1 MKIPSLV
8 LTALLFFSFSTIS
21 FTQKNAL
28 KHTVIVKDN
37 LNQIAKQY
45 DVSLENL
52 KKVNNIKGDKILN
65 GQVLEI
71 PRKDVHIV
79 RGGETL
85 YNIGQKYNITAK
97 ELRKWNSLVSNKI
110 RPKQEI
116 NLQPKT
122 IGMPKNIPTESAIF
136 SAKGGSIYKPMHV
149 VNRKENLFRIS
160 ELYDLT
166 VEELKAA
173 NNLKND
179 EISVGQELVLP
190 LQSHTVARNETL
202 SYIAKKYKVE
212 ISDLLQK

>member
-1 MKIPSLV
+1 MLC
-8 LTALLFFSFSTIS
+8 
-21 FTQKNAL
+21 
-28 KHTVIVKDN
+28 DN
-37 LNQIAKQY
+37 LPQNKIITKNDAKKILS
-45 DVSLENL
+45 SLENL

-122 IGMPKNIPTESAIF
+122 IGMPIF
-136 SAKGGSIYKPMHV
+136 FTALH
-149 VNRKENLFRIS
+149 
-160 ELYDLT
+160 
-166 VEELKAA
+166 
-173 NNLKND
+173 
-179 EISVGQELVLP
+179 
-190 LQSHTVARNETL
+190 
-202 SYIAKKYKVE
+202 
-212 ISDLLQK
+212 